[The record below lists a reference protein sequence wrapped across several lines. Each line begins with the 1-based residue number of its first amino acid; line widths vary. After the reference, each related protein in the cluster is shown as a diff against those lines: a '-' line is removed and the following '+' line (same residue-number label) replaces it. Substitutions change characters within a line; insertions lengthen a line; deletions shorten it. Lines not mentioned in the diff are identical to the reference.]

1 MKYAQC
7 KDVFI
12 YRQSMHYL
20 MLIFRTMLL
29 ELVGFALMMTHNSA
43 LRGLMIVKEIVAELE
58 TNFNRRSEN
67 IFISTII
74 YNLTVVMMVRCN
86 RQA

>member
-1 MKYAQC
+1 
-7 KDVFI
+7 
-12 YRQSMHYL
+12 MHNAKMCSSIVKSLLNYL

-29 ELVGFALMMTHNSA
+29 ELVGFALMMAHNSA

-67 IFISTII
+67 MFISTII
-74 YNLTVVMMVRCN
+74 YNLTVVMRVRCD